1 MDAKLT
7 RVVVSGVTAVA
18 LAATAAVG
26 ALATVMDAGARNG
39 SLVQVGPIAEH
50 GFPAWYR
57 DSNGVRLEA
66 CTTTDD
72 PLCPVLTDELP
83 NPDEPASYPGNFPGE
98 FFYQLAGAELT
109 VQGVDLRIGM
119 DLEGAW
125 AAEEVRP
132 GDQMVFGRVR
142 IRAKDAPDGVTWRVT
157 HPYGVD
163 QFTTSGGTGIN
174 MTEDIGITP
183 GAFGGA
189 LKSRVGPF
197 LKWDPAIAPSAPT
210 GYTGDPGV
218 DHPVVGSPYG
228 TNYVKVE
235 QVDANGNRTEIART
249 DLFSVQG
256 RYATNSGVDID
267 KAVYRTGTD
276 GHGFVEVYASS
287 EVGQSIVVNAN
298 EALGTATTPLRGQ
311 EGRYYARIV
320 TTGNIAPGMK
330 LQVSNVSD
338 KPVTTKTVEMTDDV
352 TVSQATYD
360 ADANELHVSATS
372 SDALVDADV
381 PALTVPGFG
390 DLANGTATFADV
402 VAPPASVT
410 VKSTRGGSTPTSL
423 STSGAGFVAG
433 LPVAAF
439 VAADHAQVG
448 QPVPLDGTAST
459 GDITSYEWQVSGPG
473 SNAVAGQGSSQAS
486 FTPVAEG
493 EYTITLKVTGPGGTS
508 LPMSRTLT
516 VTPPVGVQASAGPD
530 QTVQRGLRVTLN
542 ASASSGQTSLRWT
555 QVSGPAATLS
565 STTVASPTF
574 TYPLM
579 KLPVGPAG
587 KVNTGYVVD
596 NAPLVFRV
604 TATAANGATSTD
616 EVTVA
621 PSAETFTGLT
631 ARYRT
636 RGEWRVSGTS
646 SIKAAQKVVMV
657 LGSNPAGAYIGE
669 GSTDATGA
677 FSFKGGATPLPPAGT
692 TTVTFV
698 SATGGSQVATLQ
710 VTN

>member
-1 MDAKLT
+1 MNVRLT

-18 LAATAAVG
+18 LAATAAIG
-26 ALATVMDAGARNG
+26 ALATVMDAGTRNG

-66 CTTTDD
+66 CTTLDD
-72 PLCPVLTDELP
+72 PLCSTLPDEVP
-83 NPDEPASYPGNFPGE
+83 NPDEPVSYPGNFPGE
-98 FFYQLAGAELT
+98 FFYQLAGADLT
-109 VQGVDLRIGM
+109 VQGADLRVVM

-132 GDQMVFGRVR
+132 GDQMVFGRIR
-142 IRAKDAPDGVTWRVT
+142 IRAKDAPDGVTWRIT

-163 QFTTSGGTGIN
+163 QFTTSGGSGIN

-189 LKSRVGPF
+189 LKSRIGPF
-197 LKWDPAIAPSAPT
+197 LKWNPAIAPAAPA

-218 DHPVVGSPYG
+218 DHQVVGSPYN

-235 QVDANGNRTEIART
+235 QVDASGNRTEIART

-256 RYATNSGVDID
+256 RYASNSGVDVD
-267 KAVYRTGTD
+267 KAVYRSGTD
-276 GHGFVEVYASS
+276 GKGFVEVYASS
-287 EVGQSIVVNAN
+287 EVGQSIVVDAN
-298 EALGTATTPLRGQ
+298 PALHSATTPLRGQ
-311 EGRYYARIV
+311 DGRYYARIA
-320 TTGNIAPGMK
+320 TTGNVAPGTK
-330 LQVSNVSD
+330 ISVSNISD
-338 KPVTTKTVEMTDDV
+338 KPVTTKAVELSDDV
-352 TVSQATYD
+352 TVSQAAYD
-360 ADANELHVSATS
+360 ADRNELRVSATS

-390 DLANGTATFADV
+390 ALTNGTATFGDV
-402 VAPPASVT
+402 LAPPASVT
-410 VKSTRGGSTPTSL
+410 VTSTRGGSTPSAL

-433 LPVAAF
+433 LPVAGF
-439 VAADHAQVG
+439 VATDQAQVG
-448 QPVPLDGTAST
+448 QPVALDGTAST
-459 GDITSYEWQVSGPG
+459 GDITSYDWQVSGPG
-473 SNAVAGQGSSQAS
+473 STTVTGQGGAQAT
-486 FTPVAEG
+486 FTPSATG
-493 EYTITLKVTGPGGTS
+493 TYTITLKVTGPGGTS

-516 VTPPVGVQASAGPD
+516 VTAPVGVRANAGPD

-555 QVSGPAATLS
+555 QVSGPTATLS
-565 STTVASPTF
+565 SATATSPTF

-579 KLPVGPAG
+579 KLPVGPTAH
-587 KVNTGYVVD
+587 VNTGYAVD

-604 TATAANGATSTD
+604 TATAANGTTATD

-621 PSAETFTGLT
+621 PLAETFTGLT

-657 LGSNPAGAYIGE
+657 LGSSPAGAYIGE

-677 FSFKGGATPLPPAGT
+677 FSFKGGGTPLPAAGT
-692 TTVTFV
+692 STVTFV